1 MMATM
6 AVGWLRDRL
15 KEPSTWGGLIVASA
29 AVLGLTVSGEAAQHI
44 SAVIVSH
51 WQAARTG

>member
-44 SAVIVSH
+44 NAVIVSH